1 MDFLTKGFFLLGL
14 VQYISSMIE
23 ELKEILKPYGENLD
37 QDYPHPAAK
46 WLFTVK
52 SDTNKL
58 LEEKADIY

>member
-37 QDYPHPAAK
+37 RDYPHPAAK
-46 WLFTVK
+46 
-52 SDTNKL
+52 
-58 LEEKADIY
+58 